1 MKFRRSE
8 GGAALVEFAVILPV
22 LAILL
27 MGIVDFGRYMYDSIL
42 AANAARAGVEYG
54 AQNQV
59 TAADSAG
66 QEAAALADAQNISGL
81 TATPKPP
88 FCMAGGVV
96 VVCGTSGASYYVEV
110 TTTGTWSPIV
120 KWPGLPAT
128 VTVSGSATMRVE
140 QQ

>member
-1 MKFRRSE
+1 VKLVRSE
-8 GGAALVEFAVILPV
+8 SGVALVEFAVVLPM

-27 MGIVDFGRYMYDSIL
+27 MGIIDFGRYMYDSIL

-66 QEAAALADAQNISGL
+66 QEAAALADAQNLPGL
-81 TATPKPP
+81 SATPKAP
-88 FCMAGGVV
+88 FCMAGGAVV
-96 VVCGTSGASYYVEV
+96 LCGTSGASYYVEV

-128 VTVSGSATMRVE
+128 VTVNGSATMRVE